1 MKKGDIVIIACVAL
15 TVIISI
21 VAIIFSSAAGTTVI
35 VKQNNQTV
43 YKGSLLK
50 DDRVELSDNT
60 VIIENGEVYMQSAT
74 CKNQICV
81 KHKKI
86 SAKGETIICLPNRVT
101 VEIK

>member
-1 MKKGDIVIIACVAL
+1 MKKGDKVIIACVAL
-15 TVIISI
+15 AVIISI

-50 DDRVELSDNT
+50 DDNVELSDNT
-60 VIIENGEVYMQSAT
+60 IIIENGEVYMQSAT